1 MVTPARTQEAAG
13 RAKKTRLVG
22 MRRLRTQVAPY
33 HADSRNSRVPRP
45 TMTSHARWTTLTS
58 DVVGRSA
65 AGTLSRP
72 CTTVD
77 FPVLGSESHD
87 ARPGIGIPPLTVPL
101 GW

>member
-1 MVTPARTQEAAG
+1 MVTTARTPEEAA
-13 RAKKTRLVG
+13 RARKTWLVG
-22 MRRLRTQVAPY
+22 IRRLRTQVAPY
-33 HADSRNSRVPRP
+33 HADSRNSSVPRP

-58 DVVGRSA
+58 DVVGRSST
-65 AGTLSRP
+65 GTLSSP
-72 CTTVD
+72 CTTVA